1 MKEKILV
8 VGGTGF
14 IGYHVLKNLSLK
26 KYFLYS
32 LSKNNPKSDRKVK
45 NVKYIFCDIINKKDL
60 KKRLSKNFDHIINLS
75 GYIDHSKKKE
85 NNLYHY
91 VGSKNLIDIFK
102 LKEIQ
107 TFIQIGSSLEYG
119 DLKSP
124 QEEKRKCNPKSWY
137 GLSKLKAS
145 KYLEKINKEY
155 KIPYIILRP
164 YQVYGPKQKL
174 NRLIPQTIDSC
185 LKNKS
190 FKCTSGVQKRDF
202 IYIKDFVDLIKK
214 ILQLKKIRCEIFNVG
229 SGKPIYVKDV
239 IKKIKTITNSGN
251 PELGSIKMRKDEIMN
266 LYPSIKKVKKYFNWQ
281 PKIKLNDGLKKTIK
295 SYEER

>member
-1 MKEKILV
+1 MREKILV

-26 KYFLYS
+26 KYSLYS
-32 LSKNNPKSDRKVK
+32 LSKNKPKSDRKVK

-60 KKRLSKNFDHIINLS
+60 KKRLSKNFDHVVNLS

-85 NNLYHY
+85 NDLYHY

-124 QEEKRKCNPKSWY
+124 QEEIRKCNPKSWY
-137 GLSKLKAS
+137 GSSKLKAS
-145 KYLEKINKEY
+145 KYLEKINNEY

-190 FKCTSGVQKRDF
+190 FKCTSGIQKRDF

-214 ILQLKKIRCEIFNVG
+214 ILQLKRIRCEIFNVG

-251 PELGSIKMRKDEIMN
+251 PKLGSIKMRKDEIIN
-266 LYPSIKKVKKYFNWQ
+266 LYPSIKKVQKYFNWK
-281 PKIKLNDGLKKTIK
+281 PKITLNDGLEKTIK
-295 SYEER
+295 SYDKK